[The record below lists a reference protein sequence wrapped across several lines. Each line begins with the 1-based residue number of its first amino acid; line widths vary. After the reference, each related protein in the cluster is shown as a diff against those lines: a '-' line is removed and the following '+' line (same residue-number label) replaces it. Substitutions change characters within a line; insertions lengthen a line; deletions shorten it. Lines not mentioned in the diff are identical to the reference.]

1 MRKRF
6 DLIKACCLLGITAA
20 LTLAGSAAGTMNR
33 VYADETASGTGTTDT
48 TGASDTAN
56 TPITGETVYEYD
68 RVIEKNITTDIPVI
82 PGVNYDIKIFFT
94 GIEGMENG
102 KPVRIYYE
110 DVQFDQCVP
119 NVQEP
124 YKADGVDDRSG
135 LLYEIVKAGVTEE
148 RDFSVAATDDK
159 LTVIVVGDAKLLKI
173 VVTPQEAK
181 KAGKKRT
188 IYVIGDSLVANY
200 NSSQYPMTG
209 WGQMLHEFFTD
220 DINVTNRAI
229 GGRSTLNFMNQ
240 GRLNDVLLN
249 VRPGDYVLVTFGH
262 NDGGSVAGR
271 ACTTSAYKRYLED
284 LYIEGVRQRGGIPVM
299 VTLGNQ
305 NIFRNGEIAQSFPD
319 YVKAMREAASEKDCL
334 LIDLNEK
341 SKAYFQ
347 EMHDT
352 YGWGF
357 LSDMV
362 FNAFRAGIYDN
373 ALTGAADST
382 HFQKY
387 GATKLA
393 EFVAEG
399 IAEQQ
404 FEGLYEYY
412 KAPVV
417 YDKIPGKVGGLK
429 LDLKKYNESYTHMA
443 WKEVKNADH
452 YVIERASMDNA
463 GFVTD
468 FEVLGYSPVA
478 MFADP
483 DRESGK
489 AYMYRVFAVN
499 NCGRS
504 AEASE
509 YAFIGADGVKEDEF
523 RRRLENGLIGE
534 EKTTEQEVTPTAVPS
549 ENAGNAEVD
558 NPAKVNGDKNALDSD
573 KDDTKGKRALVLTIA
588 GAAAIV
594 ILLGAAVFMFV
605 KRKNKM

>member
-1 MRKRF
+1 
-6 DLIKACCLLGITAA
+6 
-20 LTLAGSAAGTMNR
+20 
-33 VYADETASGTGTTDT
+33 
-48 TGASDTAN
+48 
-56 TPITGETVYEYD
+56 
-68 RVIEKNITTDIPVI
+68 
-82 PGVNYDIKIFFT
+82 
-94 GIEGMENG
+94 
-102 KPVRIYYE
+102 VRIYYE

-135 LLYEIVKAGVTEE
+135 LLYELVKPGVTEE

-173 VVTPQEAK
+173 VVTPQEVK
-181 KAGKKRT
+181 EAGKKRT
-188 IYVIGDSLVANY
+188 VYVIGDSLVANY

-220 DINVTNRAI
+220 DIVISNRAI

-305 NIFRNGEIAQSFPD
+305 NIFRNGEIAQSSPD

-373 ALTGAADST
+373 ALNGAADST

-399 IAEQQ
+399 IAEQK
-404 FEGLYEYY
+404 FAGLYEFY
-412 KAPVV
+412 KAPVT
-417 YDKIPGKVGGLK
+417 YDKIPGKVSGLK
-429 LDLKKYNESYTHMA
+429 TDLKKYDKAYTHMA

-452 YVIERASMDNA
+452 YVIERASMDRS
-463 GFVTD
+463 GFITD

-483 DRESGK
+483 DRESDK

-499 NCGRS
+499 NRGRS
-504 AEASE
+504 EEPSE
-509 YAFIGADGVKEDEF
+509 YVFIGTDGVKEDDF
-523 RRRLENGLIGE
+523 RRRLENGMIGDGGAIEPE
-534 EKTTEQEVTPTAVPS
+534 ETPTPAVT
-549 ENAGNAEVD
+549 ADTGNSTDIPVD
-558 NPAKVNGDKNALDSD
+558 TDDKND
-573 KDDTKGKRALVLTIA
+573 KKEQKAFPFVLA
-588 GAAAIV
+588 GAGVFAVLLAAG
-594 ILLGAAVFMFV
+594 ILIYA